1 MKNCRTYSWAPLTF
15 AAAFLCFSFLPALP
29 ATGTTGPNASGTNGA
44 SITFRKIFKSSY
56 PEFVEI
62 KIAESGAGTFDIRQL
77 DEDANPQPFQLSP
90 DNAHKAFD
98 LAAKLHDF
106 DGLDLEVHHRIANL
120 GQKTFHYEKGSE
132 VHEVT
137 FNYTLDSDATQ
148 LLNLFEGLSRQE
160 MELSDLQRTM
170 RYDHLGV
177 NDVLIQIES
186 DYNAKLLPEP
196 ERFLPVLNQLADDQK
211 FINIARDRARDLAN
225 RIQGGKP

>member
-1 MKNCRTYSWAPLTF
+1 MKNCRIRHGFLFSI
-15 AAAFLCFSFLPALP
+15 AAVLFLFSFSPSSNAKKGFDPSKAPA
-29 ATGTTGPNASGTNGA
+29 GDA
-44 SITFRKIFKSSY
+44 SITFRKVFKSSY

-62 KIAESGAGTFDIRQL
+62 KISESGSGTFDIRQL
-77 DEDANPQPFQLSP
+77 DEDANPQAFQITA
-90 DNAHKAFD
+90 DTAHKAFD

-137 FNYTLDSDATQ
+137 FNYTLDPNANA
-148 LLNLFEGLSRQE
+148 LLSLFEGLSREE

-196 ERFLPVLNQLADDQK
+196 ERFLPIFNQLADDQK

-225 RIQGGKP
+225 RIQGGK